1 MQMSFAEA
9 EAFFR
14 QDKKLSALMAVMV
27 RVGMGYMKLGQ
38 KTNTISGG
46 EAQRIK
52 LAKELS
58 QSTKGGLFILDEP
71 TTGLSFRDTD
81 HLMRLLSDIV
91 DAGNSMIIIEHDTDV
106 LKTCDYLIEL
116 GPGGGTAGGRI
127 IATGTVE
134 EIRKNPASVIAE
146 YL

>member
-1 MQMSFAEA
+1 
-9 EAFFR
+9 
-14 QDKKLSALMAVMV
+14 
-27 RVGMGYMKLGQ
+27 MGYMKLGQ
-38 KTNTISGG
+38 KTTAISGG

-58 QSTKGGLFILDEP
+58 QSTRRCLFILDEP

-81 HLMRLLSDIV
+81 HLMRLLNDIV

-106 LKTCDYLIEL
+106 LKNCDYLIEL
-116 GPGGGTAGGRI
+116 GPGGGAAGGRI
-127 IATGTVE
+127 IAAGTVK
-134 EIRKNPASVIAE
+134 EIKKNPDSVIAE